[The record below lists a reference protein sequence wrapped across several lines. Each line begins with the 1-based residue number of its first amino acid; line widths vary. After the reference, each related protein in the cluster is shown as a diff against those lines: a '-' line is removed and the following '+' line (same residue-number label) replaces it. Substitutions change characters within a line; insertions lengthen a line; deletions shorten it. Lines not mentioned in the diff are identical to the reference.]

1 MTILRSPRLALR
13 SYVRAPVARAL
24 VLAAL
29 SAPALA
35 SAACGGSGTPP
46 RAAGPAAATAASGAE
61 RWFPLE
67 EGRLYH
73 YETMDEVGDTGMI
86 VGRVR
91 RADAAHGSL
100 EMSDVT
106 RRFVFK
112 DDGVYEA
119 DGTLLLPSRPE
130 VGRSFMGRR
139 GGGARIVAV
148 GERVTVPAGAY
159 DDCVVVEERPP
170 VGDGVQRTTFC
181 AGIGIV
187 RIDVES
193 EAKRA
198 RVQLKTYG
206 FPAKLP

>member
-1 MTILRSPRLALR
+1 M
-13 SYVRAPVARAL
+13 
-24 VLAAL
+24 
-29 SAPALA
+29 
-35 SAACGGSGTPP
+35 
-46 RAAGPAAATAASGAE
+46 ATGAE

-67 EGRLYH
+67 DGRLYH

-91 RADAAHGSL
+91 RSDASHGSL

-112 DDGVYEA
+112 EDGVYEH
-119 DGTLLLPSRPE
+119 DGTLVLPSRPE
-130 VGRSFMGRR
+130 VGRTFMGRR